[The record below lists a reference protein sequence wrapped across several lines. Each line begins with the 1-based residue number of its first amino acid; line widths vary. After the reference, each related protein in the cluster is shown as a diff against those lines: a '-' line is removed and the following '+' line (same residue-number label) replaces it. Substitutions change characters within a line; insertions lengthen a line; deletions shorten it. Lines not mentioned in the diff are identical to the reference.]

1 MSTAVTDILQGLNP
15 PQREAVETLE
25 GPLLI
30 LAGAGSGKT
39 RVVTRRIANLINHGV
54 RPWEV
59 LAITF
64 TNKAAGE
71 MRQRVETLVGQSG
84 VWLSTFHSFCARI
97 LRREAPV
104 LGLSST
110 FTIFDED
117 DAQKVIKDV
126 IEKLRIEDK
135 RMSPGALRSLISG
148 FKSKALAPDD
158 LEIGT
163 FHERIAQQVYQEYQ
177 AALTRNQA
185 LDFDD
190 LLLKAVA
197 LFRDHADVRER
208 YRQRF
213 RHVLVDEYQDTNGC
227 QYQLVKLLG
236 EGHRNVCVT
245 GDPDQ
250 SIYSWR
256 GADVRNILSFER
268 DFSDTKVVRLEQNY
282 RSTKNVLALAS
293 AVIKHNKE
301 RKEKELWTENP
312 AGEQPALRI
321 VGDQDLEAY
330 EVSSEIER
338 LIGTGRRYSDIAV
351 FYRTNAQSRP
361 FEQSL
366 IRSAIPY
373 QLIGGTPFYERR
385 EVKDALA
392 YLRLMVNPKDD
403 VSFARIVNVPR
414 RGIGDSSVDLIA
426 RKATDFGCSMLEALD
441 RTEWMEKELAQKA
454 RKSLY
459 AFARMMDVL
468 RKQPLY
474 PVTNVVKRVLNDS
487 GLLDALREA
496 GEDERLQN
504 LEQLVN
510 AAVTYDEEN
519 EPEKLKAQG
528 PPPEPGAFDGL
539 DEIAQ
544 LQASVAGFLENAAL
558 MTPNDA
564 RKDTEDV
571 VTLMTLHMAK
581 GLEFP
586 FVFIAG
592 VEEGLLPMVRG
603 GSSGFGAEQAG
614 QDEQERALEEERR
627 LFYVGATRAKERLF
641 LLMVRRRLR
650 FGKYEIA
657 IPSRFLEEIPEKLLE
672 ETNRAGDAWEGGN
685 FLLGDRARSSFS
697 GGSGRSRP
705 GAAFEALDR
714 ELDEFEA
721 AGAPRKKSRGLAQ
734 YAASAKEGFSDEFN
748 QLNDTGFEIG
758 DRVKHASFGEGT
770 VEAIQGL
777 GLSAKVNVHFREH
790 GPKWLLLSI
799 AKLRKV

>member
-1 MSTAVTDILQGLNP
+1 MSTVVTDILQGLNP
-15 PQREAVETLE
+15 PQREAVETLD

-54 RPWEV
+54 RPWEI

-104 LGLSST
+104 LGFSQT
-110 FTIFDED
+110 FTIYDED
-117 DAQKVIKDV
+117 DAQKVIKTV
-126 IEKLRIEDK
+126 IEKLGIDDK
-135 RMSPGALRSLISG
+135 RMSPGALRTLISG
-148 FKSKALAPDD
+148 FKSKALAPED

-190 LLLKAVA
+190 LLLKALV
-197 LFRDHADVRER
+197 LFRDHTEVRER

-268 DFSDTKVVRLEQNY
+268 DFPDTKVVRLEQNY
-282 RSTKNVLALAS
+282 RSTQNVLALAS

-301 RKEKELWTENP
+301 RKAKELWTENP
-312 AGEQPALRI
+312 AGEPPALRI

-330 EVSSEIER
+330 EVVSEIER

-392 YLRLMVNPKDD
+392 YLRLVVNPKDD

-414 RGIGDSSVDLIA
+414 RGIGESSTDLIA
-426 RKATDFGCSMLEALD
+426 RKATDMSCSMLETLD

-454 RKSLY
+454 RNSLY
-459 AFARMMDVL
+459 AFARMLDVL
-468 RKQPLY
+468 RQQPRY
-474 PVTNVVKRVLNDS
+474 PVADLVKRMLNDS
-487 GLLDALREA
+487 GLLDSLRES
-496 GEDERLQN
+496 GEDERLKN
-504 LEQLVN
+504 IEQLIN
-510 AAVTYDEEN
+510 AAVTYDAEN
-519 EPEKLKAQG
+519 EPGKLMAQG

-539 DEIAQ
+539 DEIVQ
-544 LQASVAGFLENAAL
+544 MQASVSGFLENAAL
-558 MTPNDA
+558 MTPQDA
-564 RKDTEDV
+564 RKNSEDV

-592 VEEGLLPMVRG
+592 VEEGLLPMVRV
-603 GSSGFGAEQAG
+603 GSSVFGAEQSA
-614 QDEQERALEEERR
+614 QDEQVRASEEERR

-650 FGKYEIA
+650 FGKYEVS
-657 IPSRFLEEIPEKLLE
+657 IPSRFLDEIPENLIE
-672 ETNRAGDAWEGGN
+672 ETDRAGAGWDSGN
-685 FLLGDRARSSFS
+685 FQLGNRVRSSF
-697 GGSGRSRP
+697 GGNRGRIRP
-705 GAAFEALDR
+705 GAAFE
-714 ELDEFEA
+714 ELDEFDA
-721 AGAPRKKSRGLAQ
+721 TSAPGKKGRGLAQ
-734 YAASAKEGFSDEFN
+734 YAASAQEHSNDDFS
-748 QLNDTGFEIG
+748 QLNDTAFEIG
-758 DRVKHASFGEGT
+758 DRVKHASFGEGS

-777 GLSAKVNVHFREH
+777 GLSAKVQVHFREH
-790 GPKWLLLSI
+790 GPKWLMLSI